1 VTNNGPGIA
10 TNVGVTD
17 PLPNGT
23 TFVSCATSLGSCSG
37 PNVGQNGIVTVS
49 GIGNLGPM
57 GGVTITLVANVT
69 AGSGTI
75 ISNTATATSAATSDP
90 VPGNNNG
97 TASTTVGP

>member
-1 VTNNGPGIA
+1 
-10 TNVGVTD
+10 
-17 PLPNGT
+17 
-23 TFVSCATSLGSCSG
+23 
-37 PNVGQNGIVTVS
+37 
-49 GIGNLGPM
+49 M